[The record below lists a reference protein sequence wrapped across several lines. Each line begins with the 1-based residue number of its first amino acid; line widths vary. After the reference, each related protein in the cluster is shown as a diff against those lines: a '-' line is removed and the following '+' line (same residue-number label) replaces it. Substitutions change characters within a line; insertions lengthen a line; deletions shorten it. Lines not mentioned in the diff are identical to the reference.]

1 MDLLLEVRQADR
13 KVRTREELEIV
24 MGEPRNVAPTKCI
37 WLHESL
43 VDDAHRLWEE
53 MVADLT
59 RS

>member
-24 MGEPRNVAPTKCI
+24 MGEPRNVAPTKYI

-43 VDDAHRLWEE
+43 VDEARRLWEE
-53 MVADLT
+53 MVTEL
-59 RS
+59 S